1 MNEFSGPNL
10 VSLGTDL
17 ASWISISTCLPS
29 LCFKFKPRERELES
43 KTLKV
48 NEPFGSGS
56 KCIIEAST
64 LFDSNS
70 RLRSS
75 FLSLFCLFFCNCLN
89 LSCNRAMEV
98 PTMVG
103 SLSCLPIGE
112 HSQGEFKL
120 QLLIVC
126 EVYIVME
133 INVYL

>member
-1 MNEFSGPNL
+1 MNEFPSSNL
-10 VSLGTDL
+10 VSPGIDL
-17 ASWISISTCLPS
+17 ASWISISTCLPALFS
-29 LCFKFKPRERELES
+29 KFKPRERELES
-43 KTLKV
+43 KSLEV
-48 NEPFGSGS
+48 DEPFGS

-64 LFDSNS
+64 LLDSNS

-75 FLSLFCLFFCNCLN
+75 FLSLLCLFFCNCLN
-89 LSCNRAMEV
+89 LSCNSAMEV

-103 SLSCLPIGE
+103 SLLCLPIGE
-112 HSQGEFKL
+112 YTQGEFKL